1 MYIFDEVVAVGFNT
15 LRYDASVGVLNPP
28 HESTTHI
35 FEEGLFS
42 AAKMARLKNTSK
54 FALRKLAYDMCAF
67 RARMQQSPKLIFCS
81 TVAF

>member
-1 MYIFDEVVAVGFNT
+1 MPSNVLIFPAPVCFYIE
-15 LRYDASVGVLNPP
+15 R
-28 HESTTHI
+28 
-35 FEEGLFS
+35 LFS

-54 FALRKLAYDMCAF
+54 FALRKLVDDMCAF

>member
-35 FEEGLFS
+35 FEEGLCS
-42 AAKMARLKNTSK
+42 AAKMARLKNTSS
-54 FALRKLAYDMCAF
+54 LLCANLQMIC
-67 RARMQQSPKLIFCS
+67 ARSAHECNSLQN
-81 TVAF
+81 

>member
-28 HESTTHI
+28 HESTHI

-42 AAKMARLKNTSK
+42 AAKMARLKTTSSLLCANLQMICARSAHEMIK
-54 FALRKLAYDMCAF
+54 FL
-67 RARMQQSPKLIFCS
+67 
-81 TVAF
+81 